1 VSNDSKAIFLSYAS
15 EDAAAARRICET
27 LRETGLRVWFDQS
40 ELRGGDAW
48 DNAIRQRIKSCAL
61 FIAVVSRNTHQRDEG
76 YFRLEWKLAVD
87 RSHLMSK
94 TRAFLIPVVIDD
106 TPNDEQVPEGFREIQ
121 WIKLAG
127 GEPNG
132 TFVQRILSL
141 LSRSSPAG
149 AGHPERLAPEPCPPA
164 VEPQL
169 LSLRQEVRFA
179 RSADGTGIAFSTIG
193 GGYPVV
199 NAAHWLSHLEFDL
212 QTPVWRPWIEWL
224 SARYRLTRYDSR
236 GCGLSDRDVS
246 KIGLEDLVADFAAVV
261 DAAGL
266 ERFALIAKSQG
277 GAVSIAYAAA
287 HPERVSHLV
296 LCGAF
301 ARSGFGRNPNFR
313 ERAAIEGLIQL
324 IKVGWGYPN
333 SAFRQMFTN
342 LFFPEATPEQMRAFT
357 EIQQKAT
364 TPAHAARLARAFA
377 KVDASSYLGQIAC
390 PTLVMHC
397 RGDAVIP
404 FEEGRFLA
412 SSIAGARF
420 ESLESQNHVPLVGE
434 PAFDRMLELLREF
447 LPAA

>member
-1 VSNDSKAIFLSYAS
+1 VSNDTKAIFLSYAS

-27 LRETGLRVWFDQS
+27 LRETGVQVWFDQS

-61 FIAVVSRNTHQRDEG
+61 FIAVVSRNTHRRDEG

-94 TRAFLIPVVIDD
+94 TRPFLIPVVIDD
-106 TPNDEQVPEGFREIQ
+106 APNDEQVPDGFREIQ
-121 WIKLAG
+121 WIRLAG

-141 LSRSSPAG
+141 LS
-149 AGHPERLAPEPCPPA
+149 HPERPAAEPRPA
-164 VEPQL
+164 GVEPQL
-169 LSLRQEVRFA
+169 SVLRQEVRFA
-179 RSADGTGIAFSTIG
+179 RGADGTGIAFSTIG
-193 GGYPVV
+193 DGYPVV
-199 NAAHWLSHLEFDL
+199 DAAHWLSHLEFDL

-224 SARYRLTRYDSR
+224 SAHYRLTRYDSR
-236 GCGLSDRDVS
+236 GCGLSDRDVA
-246 KIGLEDLVADFAAVV
+246 KIGLEDLVADLAAVV

-277 GAVSIAYAAA
+277 GAVSIAYAAT

-301 ARSGFGRNPNFR
+301 ARSGFGRNPDFR
-313 ERAAIEGLIQL
+313 ERAAIEALIQL

-342 LFFPEATPEQMRAFT
+342 LFIPEATPLQSRAFT
-357 EIQQKAT
+357 DIQQKAT

-377 KVDASSYLGQIAC
+377 KMDASSYLGRIAC
-390 PTLVMHC
+390 PTLVLHC

-420 ESLESQNHVPLVGE
+420 ESLESQNHVLLVGE
-434 PAFDRMLELLREF
+434 PAFDRMLDLLREF
-447 LPAA
+447 LPAD

>member
-1 VSNDSKAIFLSYAS
+1 
-15 EDAAAARRICET
+15 
-27 LRETGLRVWFDQS
+27 
-40 ELRGGDAW
+40 
-48 DNAIRQRIKSCAL
+48 
-61 FIAVVSRNTHQRDEG
+61 
-76 YFRLEWKLAVD
+76 
-87 RSHLMSK
+87 MSK
-94 TRAFLIPVVIDD
+94 TRPFLIPVVIDD

-121 WIKLAG
+121 WMKLAV
-127 GEPNG
+127 GEPND

-141 LSRSSPAG
+141 LSRASAPGEPERPAG
-149 AGHPERLAPEPCPPA
+149 DPPPS
-164 VEPQL
+164 VEPH
-169 LSLRQEVRFA
+169 LSALRQEVRFA
-179 RSADGTGIAFSTIG
+179 RSADGTGIAFATIG
-193 GGYPVV
+193 SGYPVV
-199 NAAHWLSHLEFDL
+199 DAAHWLSHLEFDL

-224 SARYRLTRYDSR
+224 SARYRVTRYDSR

-246 KIGLEDLVADFAAVV
+246 KIGLEDLVADLAAVV

-301 ARSGFGRNPNFR
+301 ARSGFGRNPNFA
-313 ERAAIEGLIQL
+313 ERAAIDGLIQL

-342 LFFPEATPEQMRAFT
+342 LFFPEATPAQMRAFT

-364 TPAHAARLARAFA
+364 TAAHAARLARAFSR
-377 KVDASSYLGQIAC
+377 VDASSYLGQIAC
-390 PTLVMHC
+390 PTLVLHC

-404 FEEGRFLA
+404 VEEGRFLA
-412 SSIAGARF
+412 SSIAGAKF

-434 PAFDRMLELLREF
+434 PAFDRMLDLLREF
-447 LPAA
+447 LPADRIPKGA